1 LSAKL
6 PVEKTVTQKT
16 SPILRSPPT
25 PGAKALAR
33 RADVLSQRLLE
44 FLADTP
50 ALTAASVLS
59 NMLDDTSDPATR
71 LAILTTRIEV
81 LRARTIACRL
91 GHPVDGAIT
100 LGAVLREQGLMDL
113 PPEILNPI
121 LYASTEEPQED
132 ALPDLATNE
141 PLLQMRLLKAYNH
154 EGIDLPEGAV
164 FTIRKTLADDLLE
177 RGISEIVP
185 DAHSET
191 PEGEAAPEDEDWDDA
206 DRQSDSTE
214 PDTNDNT
221 AIS

>member
-1 LSAKL
+1 M
-6 PVEKTVTQKT
+6 TQKT

-91 GHPVDGAIT
+91 GRPVDGAIT
-100 LGAVLREQGLMDL
+100 LGTVLREQGLMDL
-113 PPEILNPI
+113 PPEILNPN
-121 LYASTEEPQED
+121 LYADTEDSPEI
-132 ALPDLATNE
+132 ALPDLAEDE
-141 PLLQMRLLKAYNH
+141 PLLQMRLLTAYNH

-164 FTIRKTLADDLLE
+164 FTIRKTLADSLLE
-177 RGISEIVP
+177 RGISEIVTEDDNTPP
-185 DAHSET
+185 DSEAT
-191 PEGEAAPEDEDWDDA
+191 PQDEDLDDA
-206 DRQSDSTE
+206 DDQPDSTN
-214 PDTNDNT
+214 PDTPDDT
-221 AIS
+221 AIN

>member
-1 LSAKL
+1 M
-6 PVEKTVTQKT
+6 TQKT

-91 GHPVDGAIT
+91 GRPVDGAIT
-100 LGAVLREQGLMDL
+100 LGTVLREQGLMDL
-113 PPEILNPI
+113 PPEILNPN
-121 LYASTEEPQED
+121 LYADTEDSPEI
-132 ALPDLATNE
+132 ALPDLAEDE
-141 PLLQMRLLKAYNH
+141 PLLQMRLLTAYNH

-164 FTIRKTLADDLLE
+164 FTIRKTLADSLLE
-177 RGISEIVP
+177 RGISEIVTEDDNTPP
-185 DAHSET
+185 DSEAT
-191 PEGEAAPEDEDWDDA
+191 PQDEDLDDA
-206 DRQSDSTE
+206 DDQPDSTD
-214 PDTNDNT
+214 PDTPDDT
-221 AIS
+221 AIN